1 MTNQDEKTLEQRGIA
16 PELFEAQLRRFET
29 GFPYLRILDTA
40 RVGDGI
46 ISLDDAG
53 REKAVARWDRFLA
66 DGGQVYKFVPAS
78 GAASRIHF
86 FLLL

>member
-40 RVGDGI
+40 RVGDG
-46 ISLDDAG
+46 
-53 REKAVARWDRFLA
+53 K
-66 DGGQVYKFVPAS
+66 
-78 GAASRIHF
+78 
-86 FLLL
+86 